1 VLEIIVVVRLLV
13 SVVGVMA
20 LLPLAGCGEKVAV
33 QAMSVPVVSTAP
45 EVRDGSLMAPGRPQL
60 ARLPASVP
68 MNAAQ
73 QVTWN
78 MWWGEN
84 ASQWKLYVNGE
95 LAESGALPRQSPKA
109 QQATANIA
117 LADAGPAEIKVVL
130 CNDYGCTE
138 GEPVMVVVAKG

>member
-1 VLEIIVVVRLLV
+1 MSARFVVTALV
-13 SVVGVMA
+13 VPL

-33 QAMSVPVVSTAP
+33 QALSVPVVSTAP
-45 EVRDGSLMAPGRPQL
+45 VVRDGSLMAPGRPQL

-68 MNAAQ
+68 VAALQ
-73 QVTWN
+73 PVTWN

-84 ASQWKLYVNGE
+84 GSQWKIYVNGK
-95 LAESGALPRQSPKA
+95 LAESGDLSRRSPKA
-109 QQATANIA
+109 QQATAELT

-138 GEPVMVVVAKG
+138 SEPVVVTVANG